1 MRVPTALATAV
12 LLAIAADAA
21 VGAPLKAQVSSEGY
35 PITVTALGDVRVDRA
50 YLNEVARAV
59 AHRWETPSA
68 QRATYTQWR
77 RVRERTLPD
86 IPRWADDWT
95 PNVTHRASTVIV
107 LRRRGRPTMRV
118 ESASDDRL
126 FDRSL
131 MTIVRDPM
139 PASPILPELPAS
151 VEGDTLALQVR
162 FGVEPE
168 GPEQGLIRFAGVQ
181 QPASLMPGSLLIDY
195 QQRRSVSVGQRM
207 QSSVAV
213 MEGFNIIYKYD
224 IQVDGTVDPRSIQ
237 LLEANDRDLA
247 RAIQDALVKAR
258 FTPATTNGVSVRVTV
273 VQVFGG

>member
-1 MRVPTALATAV
+1 MRRLAIATALAALAV
-12 LLAIAADAA
+12 
-21 VGAPLKAQVSSEGY
+21 APGSLSAQVSEDGY
-35 PITVTALGDVRVDRA
+35 PITVSVVGDARVDRA
-50 YLNEVARAV
+50 YLNEVARAI

-77 RVRERTLPD
+77 RVRERTLPEV
-86 IPRWADDWT
+86 PRWADDWT
-95 PNVTHRASTVIV
+95 PNVVHRASAV
-107 LRRRGRPTMRV
+107 LVLKRRGRPTMRI
-118 ESASDDRL
+118 ESASDDRT

-131 MTIVRDPM
+131 MSVVRDPM
-139 PASPILPELPAS
+139 PASPILPELPAG
-151 VEGDTLALQVR
+151 VEADSLVLQVK

-181 QPASLMPGSLLIDY
+181 QPAALMPGSLLIDY
-195 QQRRSVSVGQRM
+195 QQRRSVGVGQRM

-213 MEGFNIIYKYD
+213 MEGFNVIYKYD
-224 IQVDGTVDPRSIQ
+224 IDANGLVDPRSIQ

-258 FTPATTNGVSVRVTV
+258 FTPATSNGIAVRVTV